1 MSTENEKKILEQKLD
16 YIEDINRYTVDMLE
30 QALSLFDF
38 NLRDQVKNKHYSRY
52 DLLQDAENRVRK
64 ILPLQDVAF
73 FLVNEQEYDF
83 ELAYKSEKT
92 DQEFVNSE
100 IEQLIENWAFSWA
113 LRKKRPLI
121 FACSDPRVQVILHVM
136 STSSRIRGMFF
147 ATIAKEETK
156 SLPEVSLLLLST
168 TLLVC
173 SNFLESIE
181 LYEIVN
187 KHNILLEKKVQERT
201 KQLEYQAYYD
211 SLTELPNRHMLFEKL
226 EELISSSE
234 QNPFA
239 FILIDLN
246 GFKEVND
253 ALGHHA
259 GDIVLTEIGKI
270 LRQAV
275 RGNDIMGRLGGDEF
289 SAILPSVENKGSA
302 MQVAERFLQKLDQFF
317 LLDGR
322 QFHIDA
328 SIGIALYPQHA
339 SDASDLMRKAD
350 IAMYK
355 CKREKRGATVYSV
368 EKDDHSTFDVT
379 IKGDLKKALD
389 EKHIFPLFQPRY
401 SLIQNRITGVEA
413 LARWTHPQYGSIS
426 PGKFIPLAEKSGLIK
441 KLTQDLL
448 ELSVAQAKSWLER
461 GIELKIGINLSAL
474 DLQDENLPDRISN
487 IIQAYNLPF
496 QKIEL
501 EITESHIMT
510 NPDVAISNIRRLHK
524 LGLTISLDDFGTG
537 YSSLSYLHMFPVDN
551 IKIDLSFVKTM
562 LDNEHNRTIV
572 QSIIHLGKSLQK
584 ITVAEGVETKEIALG
599 LKDMGCD
606 SLQGYYVGKP
616 MSNDEVES
624 LLASTIIFD
633 DQQPYIHWAGKELD
647 LPDAE

>member
-1 MSTENEKKILEQKLD
+1 MSAENEKKLLEQKLE

-38 NLRDQVKNKHYSRY
+38 NLRDLVKNKHYSRY

-73 FLVNEQEYDF
+73 FLVNEQNYDF
-83 ELAYKSEKT
+83 ELTYKSKHT
-92 DQEFVNSE
+92 DQDFVHSE
-100 IEQLIENWAFSWA
+100 IERLIENWAFSWA
-113 LRKKRPLI
+113 LRKKRPL
-121 FACSDPRVQVILHVM
+121 FLACSNPRMQIILHIM

-147 ATIAKEETK
+147 ATIHNENTK
-156 SLPEVSLLLLST
+156 RVPDISLLLLST

-187 KHNILLEKKVQERT
+187 EQNILLEKKVQERT

-211 SLTELPNRHMLFEKL
+211 SLTGLPNRHMLFEKL
-226 EELISSSE
+226 QELVSDPLQS
-234 QNPFA
+234 PFA

-259 GDIVLTEIGKI
+259 GDIVLKEISKK
-270 LRQAV
+270 LKHAV
-275 RGNDIMGRLGGDEF
+275 RRNDIIGRLGGDEF
-289 SAILPSVENKGSA
+289 SAILPSIENKA
-302 MQVAERFLQKLDQFF
+302 TALHVADRFMQNLDQFF
-317 LLDGR
+317 FLDGR

-328 SIGIALYPQHA
+328 SLGIALYPQHA
-339 SDASDLMRKAD
+339 QEASELMRKAD

-355 CKREKRGATVYSV
+355 CKREKIGAVLYSLQ
-368 EKDDHSTFDVT
+368 EDDHNTFDVT
-379 IKGDLKKALD
+379 IKGDLKRALD

-401 SLIQNRITGVEA
+401 NLVHNRITGVEV
-413 LARWTHPQYGSIS
+413 LARWSHPQYGNIS
-426 PGKFIPLAEKSGLIK
+426 PDKFIPLAEKSGMIK

-448 ELSVAQAKSWLER
+448 ELSIVQAKSWWDR
-461 GIELKIGINLSAL
+461 GLMLKVGVNLSAL
-474 DLQDENLPDRISN
+474 DVQDEKLPERISTM
-487 IIQAYNLPF
+487 IAAYSLPF
-496 QKIEL
+496 QQIEL
-501 EITESHIMT
+501 EITESNIMS
-510 NPDVAISNIRRLHK
+510 NPEAAIANIRRLHE

-562 LDNEHNRTIV
+562 LDNNYSRTIV
-572 QSIIHLGKSLQK
+572 QTIIHLGKSLQK
-584 ITVAEGVETKEIALG
+584 VTVAEGVETKEIAME

-606 SLQGYYVGKP
+606 SLQGYYIGKP
-616 MSNDEVES
+616 MKNEEVES
-624 LLASTIIFD
+624 LLGCSITYD
-633 DQQPYIHWAGKELD
+633 DQPRCP
-647 LPDAE
+647 PDRL